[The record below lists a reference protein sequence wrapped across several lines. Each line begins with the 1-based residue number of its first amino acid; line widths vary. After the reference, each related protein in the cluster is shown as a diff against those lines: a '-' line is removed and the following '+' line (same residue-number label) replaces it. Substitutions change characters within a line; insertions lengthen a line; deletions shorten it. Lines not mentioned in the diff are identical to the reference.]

1 MSKLNKNSLSQN
13 ARFQVSPKAS
23 ANGEIPGVFD
33 QNIGMNFGKDALHT
47 PYPIFFYTLH
57 THPYLSL
64 ILRFSVKDV
73 KAHPLRLL
81 EAQHAAPLLADSPLN
96 HQNQQRYK

>member
-64 ILRFSVKDV
+64 ILRFPVKGV
-73 KAHPLRLL
+73 KGTSFATV
-81 EAQHAAPLLADSPLN
+81 EA
-96 HQNQQRYK
+96 

>member
-1 MSKLNKNSLSQN
+1 MEKFP
-13 ARFQVSPKAS
+13 AC
-23 ANGEIPGVFD
+23 FD

-96 HQNQQRYK
+96 HQNRQRYKQIEK